1 MLLQE
6 ATPAFVKR
14 KTSKVNNHREKP
26 EKPVMDHFV
35 NDSDRHRVTESDLY
49 ITKVDVRRT
58 IKSANFCRPTLS
70 ADINRSCVMKNRAIL
85 LSGDFLGEY
94 RTCSILSADFL
105 GRFYQMR
112 TVIGQSVCLRT
123 RSSRWSPNG
132 QTTLLCV

>member
-49 ITKVDVRRT
+49 ITKFSTQARSQEEGCDECVR
-58 IKSANFCRPTLS
+58 
-70 ADINRSCVMKNRAIL
+70 
-85 LSGDFLGEY
+85 
-94 RTCSILSADFL
+94 
-105 GRFYQMR
+105 
-112 TVIGQSVCLRT
+112 
-123 RSSRWSPNG
+123 
-132 QTTLLCV
+132 